1 MSHQGSSI
9 DKQDNVTK
17 RLTCLQEARV
27 AGAAEEE
34 EEEEG
39 CGGTLVDLVMDLVVD
54 LVATVVDLV
63 ATVVEGAEEVEE
75 EYLVTDLIFTMT
87 LEEEIWGEC
96 IYMYMEIMC
105 IAH

>member
-75 EYLVTDLIFTMT
+75 GVIGHGFNFHNDFGGGDM
-87 LEEEIWGEC
+87 G
-96 IYMYMEIMC
+96 
-105 IAH
+105 